1 MMATL
6 PGSKVRTG
14 AVRRHMTEFIQSDSI
29 FVYLQG
35 REVFSGTIQ
44 LQSVHFSPFHFWFHC
59 VKTCSIAWVF
69 FARFCYV
76 KLVLKSWKKYNNVAK
91 SSTVLREVIFCSGTA
106 VEELTVSLEVEVLE
120 GRYPVSIVPLFSRV
134 ILFCIFAG
142 CLEILKI
149 FRN

>member
-44 LQSVHFSPFHFWFHC
+44 FQASISFSSFLI
-59 VKTCSIAWVF
+59 S
-69 FARFCYV
+69 
-76 KLVLKSWKKYNNVAK
+76 
-91 SSTVLREVIFCSGTA
+91 LREDVLDSLSFFCKILLCQIST
-106 VEELTVSLEVEVLE
+106 EKLEKVQ
-120 GRYPVSIVPLFSRV
+120 
-134 ILFCIFAG
+134 
-142 CLEILKI
+142 
-149 FRN
+149 